1 MWGSALRFVRQPA
14 SLAAMS
20 SAAWLIEKARR
31 CAPIA
36 WAGCLLLF
44 TGQGATAASNAPV
57 QQSAADASGRPNI
70 VVLLLDDAGYND
82 FSERELIRPN
92 IDRLVSQSLRVD
104 PFYTAPMCSP
114 TRTSLLTA
122 RYPARYGLQWVYG
135 RKTRRGIDPNED
147 NLVKLL
153 NRAGYATAHFGKW
166 HAGQGEGYSVFD
178 IGYDYAIKPRGV
190 VPHGYLDPV
199 IHYADG
205 STRKFD
211 GRHLTD
217 VMTDHVVD
225 YLRDRAGTT
234 EPFFL
239 NVWFNAPHGPHQ
251 PSERWLSRYS
261 TSDPHR
267 KYKALFSQADENIG
281 RILEAIDANPAW
293 RNNTLVLLASDNG
306 GTPATRESNGELR
319 GFKKDVFEGGI
330 RSPLYLRWP
339 GTLQAG
345 RSSGVVTA
353 LDLPTTFLSLAG
365 IGGLNDRDGENLAP
379 YFSQQ
384 LQDVGKQRR
393 LFWMHKVEGD
403 LKGRRHFDPA
413 FAQHSWAVRE
423 GNWKVVF
430 EPLDSD
436 SPMLFDLSSDPGEK
450 KDLAHL
456 MPSRVDQM
464 YASYLDWKLQASRLP
479 LRIDKFHGSVTQNQD
494 ALQFNLG
501 APESPGRV
509 VYAYHPLQN
518 ITDQDFTFLVSIRL
532 ASRAPGRTPI
542 ANQAGAWSLH
552 LDADGRL
559 ALTLDGRRGRRRA
572 IVSGLELLP
581 GVRYEVAFSIV
592 GMKNL
597 PNYVR
602 LFARAEGQQDFQL
615 VGEGVGIAS
624 VTENQYPIQLGGGP
638 DEPGT
643 LNGELVRPA
652 FFLSPFN
659 LDELNHL

>member
-1 MWGSALRFVRQPA
+1 MLARMMGVA
-14 SLAAMS
+14 SLS
-20 SAAWLIEKARR
+20 FGTLLVGKVKR
-31 CAPIA
+31 CALFA
-36 WAGCLLLF
+36 FACLLLLI
-44 TGQGATAASNAPV
+44 GQGVTAASNAPL
-57 QQSAADASGRPNI
+57 QQSIPERPNI

-135 RKTRRGIDPNED
+135 RKTHRGIDTGED

-190 VPHGYLDPV
+190 VPHGYHDPV

-205 STRKFD
+205 KSRHFE

-217 VMTDHVVD
+217 VMTDHVVE
-225 YLRDRAGTT
+225 YLRNRVGFT
-234 EPFFL
+234 EPFFM

-251 PSERWLSRYS
+251 PSERWLSRYA

-306 GTPATRESNGELR
+306 GTPATRVSNGELR

-339 GTLQAG
+339 GTFEPG
-345 RSSGVVTA
+345 RSSGIVTA

-365 IGGLNDRDGENLAP
+365 VGGLDDRDGENLAP
-379 YFSQQ
+379 YFSRQ
-384 LQDVGKQRR
+384 LQDIGKQRR
-393 LFWMHKVEGD
+393 LFWMHKVKGD
-403 LKGRRHFDPA
+403 HKGRRKFDPA
-413 FAQHSWAVRE
+413 YAQHSWAVRE
-423 GNWKVVF
+423 GNWKVVY
-430 EPLDSD
+430 EPLDSG
-436 SPMLFDLSSDPGEK
+436 SPMLFDLSTDPGEK
-450 KDLAHL
+450 KDLAAL
-456 MPSRVDQM
+456 MPSRVDQLYM
-464 YASYLDWKLQASRLP
+464 SYLDWKRQASQLP
-479 LRIDKFHGSVTQNQD
+479 LQIEALNGSVTQSQH
-494 ALQFNLG
+494 ALHFSQG
-501 APESPGRV
+501 ASGIPGRV
-509 VYAYHPLQN
+509 EYGYHPLQN
-518 ITDQDFTFLVSIRL
+518 ITDQDFTFMVSIRL
-532 ASRAPGRTPI
+532 ASRESVGTPI
-542 ANQAGAWSLH
+542 ASQPGAWSLRVN
-552 LDADGRL
+552 ADGGL
-559 ALTLDGRRGRRRA
+559 ALTLSGQRGRQQT
-572 IVSGLELLP
+572 IVSRLKISP
-581 GVRYEVAFSIV
+581 GVRYELVFSIV

-602 LFARAEGQQDFQL
+602 LFSRTEGQQAFQL

-624 VTENQYPIQLGGGP
+624 VGDNQYPIQLGGGP
-638 DEPGT
+638 GDSGV
-643 LNGELVRPA
+643 LNGELAEPA
-652 FFLSPFN
+652 FFLAPFN